1 MPNTNSLFDPTTFAT
16 LAGSS
21 GLVWVIVNGI
31 RVFIGFYKKWLILLI
46 SFLVTIGALGFSTFT
61 WSLQSI
67 LLVIGNTFLLAF
79 TAAGAQET
87 ITRGGSKPTA
97 DEQGQVRFRWWDS
110 WFGR

>member
-1 MPNTNSLFDPTTFAT
+1 MPNTNSLFDPSTFAT

-31 RVFIGFYKKWLILLI
+31 RVFIGFYKKWLILFI
-46 SFLVTIGALGFSTFT
+46 SFLVTLGALSLSKFEL
-61 WSLQSI
+61 SLQSA

-87 ITRGGSKPTA
+87 ITKGGSEPKTT
-97 DEQGQVRFRWWDS
+97 ETGGSGYTWFQS
-110 WFGR
+110 WFN